1 MGKAK
6 GNMTGNRNVQQK
18 QFDSVVKELK
28 LTENQAKQLHKTI
41 HGQSYGYQEIL
52 QEAKYLF
59 NK

>member
-28 LTENQAKQLHKTI
+28 LTKTQADQLHQAI
-41 HGQSYGYQEIL
+41 HGQGYGYQEIL
-52 QEAKYLF
+52 QEAKHLF